1 MNGDSQID
9 FAPSTLTSLIRR
21 VKSGDQ
27 EAWERF
33 VGLYSGVIYSKC
45 RKHELS
51 PEDSADALQEVFQRV
66 LEAIDDF
73 QKDGPET
80 GFRRWLRTVAQNVIM
95 DHFREQEK
103 HREAMDAASLLDDLR
118 RLKLPFL
125 DDETDDDKNT
135 SDDLSDFE
143 AADQTVSEASEASEV
158 ASISAFTSERLTQ
171 ALLVI
176 RMEFQEKTWR
186 AFWRTTVDGQRGV
199 DVAEELQ
206 MTAKSVRQAK
216 YMVLKRLRRELAE
229 Q

>member
-1 MNGDSQID
+1 MNSDSHID
-9 FAPSTLTSLIRR
+9 FAPSTSTSLIRR

-33 VGLYSGVIYSKC
+33 VKLYSGVIYSKC

-51 PEDSADALQEVFQRV
+51 PEDAADVLQDVFQRV
-66 LEAIDDF
+66 VTAIGEF
-73 QKDGPET
+73 QNDGPGM

-125 DDETDDDKNT
+125 DDETDNGTPPNPDGPDHSVN
-135 SDDLSDFE
+135 SLGEPLSF
-143 AADQTVSEASEASEV
+143 SS
-158 ASISAFTSERLTQ
+158 FNSERLTQ

-176 RMEFQEKTWR
+176 RVEFEDWTWR
-186 AFWRTTVDGQRGV
+186 AFWRTTFDGQRSV
-199 DVAEELQ
+199 DVAVELQ
-206 MTAKSVRQAK
+206 MTAQAVRQAK
-216 YMVLKRLRRELAE
+216 YMVLKRLRQEMGEKR
-229 Q
+229 

>member
-9 FAPSTLTSLIRR
+9 FAPSTSTSLIRR

-33 VGLYSGVIYSKC
+33 VRLYSGLIYSKC

-51 PEDSADALQEVFQRV
+51 PEDSADVLQEVFQRV

-73 QKDGPET
+73 RKDGPET

-125 DDETDDDKNT
+125 DDETDDDKNI
-135 SDDLSDFE
+135 SDDLSAFD
-143 AADQTVSEASEASEV
+143 AADQTVREASEV
-158 ASISAFTSERLTQ
+158 ASFSAFTSERLTQ

-186 AFWRTTVDGQRGV
+186 AFWRTTVDGQRSV

-206 MTAKSVRQAK
+206 MAAKSVRQAK
-216 YMVLKRLRRELAE
+216 YMVLKRLRLELTE